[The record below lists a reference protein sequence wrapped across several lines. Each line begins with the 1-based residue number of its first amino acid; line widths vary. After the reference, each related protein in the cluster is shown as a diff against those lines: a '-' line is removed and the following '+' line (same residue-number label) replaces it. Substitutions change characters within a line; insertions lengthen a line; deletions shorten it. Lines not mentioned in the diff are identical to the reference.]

1 MSETAEVYSN
11 LQKDQEANTEKYL
24 IFSILGKLYSFP
36 SRIIGEIVLFDA
48 VYPLPLMPSFIL
60 GIVNRYSIPY
70 ALFDIGLLFFN
81 TPSPRKKVLVVK
93 DSIDRVSFLIDD
105 VNGIAEVQHCDLF
118 NLERGSDSTDL
129 TDMVCASF
137 NWNNNDV
144 LVLDMQKILGRITE
158 ELT

>member
-1 MSETAEVYSN
+1 MSENAEVYDN
-11 LQKDQEANTEKYL
+11 LKEEQVINTEKYL

-93 DSIDRVSFLIDD
+93 DNIDRVSFLIDD
-105 VNGIAEVQHCDLF
+105 ISGIADVQHDDLF
-118 NLERGSDSTDL
+118 SIERGADSTDL
-129 TDMVCASF
+129 TDMICASF
-137 NWNNNDV
+137 DWNNSDV
-144 LVLDMQKILGRITE
+144 FVLDIQKMLERITE
-158 ELT
+158 GIT